1 MRGFLCSKKIN
12 LDKNIEYRYLSN
24 KGYTMRNFF
33 AGVLLFISC
42 SFLFAEDDLKKL
54 LFSGVDLSRINTGEI
69 VSRMFLKFNATNE
82 NTDQAITIPKT
93 KYTAIDYSVYES
105 ICDEKAFIPY
115 ILNEKSKLDFY
126 NTFLGF
132 SKLKGA
138 DYWTF
143 NGAKK
148 VTFILNSYTIDNPKK
163 RKMIDDA
170 TVDSIKDH
178 IVSYYVQED
187 NKFGKLGF
195 KSELFNEGDNFVTI
209 NSTIDPIFPINRAGE
224 YAIISFFL
232 YDNEKKG
239 FYYYAVSVMRIRSD
253 LILKSGKLYATTFS
267 NRLRGGTV
275 HVAKILGL
283 DWNDKIIT
291 WDLGKLQK
299 GLYRNY

>member
-1 MRGFLCSKKIN
+1 MRKIIAGFL
-12 LDKNIEYRYLSN
+12 
-24 KGYTMRNFF
+24 
-33 AGVLLFISC
+33 VLISC
-42 SFLFAEDDLKKL
+42 SCLFAEEDLKKL
-54 LFSGVDLSRINTGEI
+54 LFSATDLSRVNTGEI

-82 NTDQAITIPKT
+82 NTDQIISIPKT
-93 KYTAIDYSVYES
+93 KYTNVDYSVYES

-115 ILNEKSKLDFY
+115 VLNEKSKLDFY

-132 SKLKGA
+132 SQLKGA

-148 VTFILNSYTIDNPKK
+148 VTFILDSYTIESPKK
-163 RKMIDDA
+163 RKMISDA
-170 TVDSIKDH
+170 TTDTIKDYL
-178 IVSYYVQED
+178 VSYYVQED
-187 NKFGKLGF
+187 NKFGKLCF
-195 KSELFNEGDNFVTI
+195 KSELFNEGDNFVTV
-209 NSTIDPIFPINRAGE
+209 NSTIDQIFPINRAGE
-224 YAIISFFL
+224 YAIISFFI

-283 DWNDKIIT
+283 NWNDKIIT
-291 WDLGKLQK
+291 WDIDKLNK